1 MERIYS
7 SASQLIGRTPL
18 LELTRMAREEGL
30 KARLLAKL
38 EYCNPS
44 GSVKDRIAKAM
55 VEQAERHGLLQ
66 PGGTIIEPTSGNR
79 ASAWRRWRLQRATAP
94 FW

>member
-38 EYCNPS
+38 ECCNPS
-44 GSVKDRIAKAM
+44 GSVKDRIA
-55 VEQAERHGLLQ
+55 
-66 PGGTIIEPTSGNR
+66 
-79 ASAWRRWRLQRATAP
+79 
-94 FW
+94 